1 MFARSLQRLPNK
13 SGIRHFSLFQNVSDT
28 FVTLHEATS
37 LPWMVL
43 IPLTTIGLRTC
54 LTLPLSVWQRKRVVK
69 QQELRKVVQ
78 AIPPV
83 TKLRLA
89 AATNAASKANEQITS
104 SGSIVRQDEQPVQ
117 TKPQRLTPEQITLLA
132 AKETRKRQKRLF
144 GKYNVQM
151 WKNAILPLVQLPL
164 WATVS
169 MGLRNLTEKRVVETN
184 NWSFINCWFSEN
196 VDLSLPWDEM
206 PMVAPLILGT
216 ISLINIE
223 YNGKAISSTSTSQIG
238 VETASANYSR
248 TSQSIKSILNVSR
261 LSCIFMM
268 GISSQASILLSLY
281 WISSQCY
288 SLIQNMLLNWLWPY
302 QK

>member
-1 MFARSLQRLPNK
+1 MFARSIQRLPNRI
-13 SGIRHFSLFQNVSDT
+13 GRRHFSLFQNVSDT

-37 LPWMVL
+37 IPWMIL

-54 LTLPLSVWQRKRVVK
+54 LTLPLSIWQRKRIIK

-89 AATNAASKANEQITS
+89 AATNAASKANDEITS
-104 SGSIVRQDEQPVQ
+104 SGSIVKEEEQPVQ
-117 TKPQRLTPEQITLLA
+117 TKPQRLTPDQITLLA
-132 AKETRKRQKRLF
+132 VKETRKRQKRLY

-151 WKNAILPLVQLPL
+151 WKNAVLPLVQIPL
-164 WATVS
+164 WITVS
-169 MGLRNLTEKRVVETN
+169 MGLRNLTEKRLLEN
-184 NWSFINCWFSEN
+184 HEWSPIKHFFPANL
-196 VDLSLPWDEM
+196 DLSLPWDEM

-216 ISLINIE
+216 ISLINVE
-223 YNGKAISSTSTSQIG
+223 YNGRVMTSTATSRAGI
-238 VETASANYSR
+238 ETAPDEHSR
-248 TSQSIKSILNVSR
+248 MSQGIKSILNVSR

-281 WISSQCY
+281 WVSSQFY
-288 SLIQNMLLNWLWPY
+288 SLIQNIFLDWLWPY
-302 QK
+302 QR